1 MRIGSSSLNQ
11 NKPLSKNNIVKG
23 IIPSKFKKFNVSIS
37 DEFTSINSWEQI
49 RGTWVTDGN
58 NLSTSTPSSSYPIIS
73 NFDLR
78 SQNIISTMSLDTSG
92 AGVVFWLVDS
102 NNWWAGVTSY
112 TQSSETYITGEGCNE
127 VANARCWG
135 WDGNRTW
142 GCSRCVYFYNYGTRT
157 RYNFYIKL
165 LNSVNGVV
173 SDITNILLRSTCSVS
188 TSWSP
193 CTVSAA
199 DNINGVEITTSGDN
213 IIVRARDA
221 SNNYYGSAISYN
233 AITPNKGYRS
243 GVIFTPMTFGGGVSE
258 YLQSSSTDNISIV
271 GS

>member
-11 NKPLSKNNIVKG
+11 NKPLSKNNIIKG
-23 IIPSKFKKFNVSIS
+23 IIPSKFKKFNVNIS

-58 NLSTSTPSSSYPIIS
+58 KLSTSTSPSSYPIIS

-78 SQNIISTMSLDTSG
+78 SQNITSTMSLDTSG

-112 TQSSETYITGEGCNE
+112 TQSSETYVTGEGCNE
-127 VANARCWG
+127 VPNARCWG
-135 WDGNRTW
+135 WDGRRAW
-142 GCSRCVYFYNYGTRT
+142 GCTRCDVYYNYGTRT

-165 LNSVNGVV
+165 INSVNGTV
-173 SDITNILLRSTCSVS
+173 SDIANILLRSTCSIS

-199 DNINGVEITTSGDN
+199 DNINGVEISTSEDT
-213 IIVRARDA
+213 ITVRGRDD
-221 SNNYYGSAISYN
+221 SNNYYGSSISYT
-233 AITPNKGYRS
+233 ATTPNKGYRS
-243 GVIFTPMTFGGGVSE
+243 GVIYTPMTFGGVSE
-258 YLQSSSTDNISIV
+258 YLQSSSTDNISII

>member
-23 IIPSKFKKFNVSIS
+23 IIPSKFKKFNVNIS
-37 DEFTSINSWEQI
+37 DEFTSIDSWEQI

-58 NLSTSTPSSSYPIIS
+58 NLSTSTSPSSYPIIS

-78 SQNIISTMSLDTSG
+78 TQNILATMSLDSAG
-92 AGVVFWLVDS
+92 PGVVFWLVDS
-102 NNWWAGVTSY
+102 DNWWAGVTYY

-127 VANARCWG
+127 VPNARCWG
-135 WDGNRTW
+135 WDGTRAW
-142 GCSRCVYFYNYGTRT
+142 GCSRCDVFYNYGTRT

-193 CTVSAA
+193 CTVSTA
-199 DNINGVEITTSGDN
+199 DNINGVEITTSGDS

-221 SNNYYGSAISYN
+221 SNNYYGSTISYN

-243 GVIFTPMTFGGGVSE
+243 GVIYTPGSN
-258 YLQSSSTDNISIV
+258 YLASSVVGNISIV